1 MNPKAIEPARYTT
14 SKGLRLVHRA
24 RRFLAL
30 PLLGETAGVSGTRA
44 SNVIRLM
51 GIGTCRLIVT
61 SAFLLLSFRIA
72 VASETNL
79 SAHPTL
85 ILVIGAPGEA
95 EFGSNFLQQATLWQK
110 AATQGN
116 CSRITIGLSEPGQT
130 NDCDL
135 IRQTLVA
142 EPKEGLSP
150 LWLVMLGH
158 GSFDGK
164 EAKFNLR
171 GPDISATELS
181 LWLKPFKRSLILI
194 DTSSSSAPFL
204 TRLSATNR
212 VIITAT
218 RSGHEQNFTRFG
230 KFFAEAITDPAS
242 DLDKDG
248 SISVLEAFLMAS
260 RQTAAFYKSEGRLAS
275 EHALLDDN
283 GDGLGTPADWFQGL
297 RAVKKPKDAAA
308 VDGLLA
314 QQIHLVGSDSDKA
327 LTPEQIA
334 RRDALER
341 AVLLYREKKDKVPED
356 EYYRE
361 LEKLLLEVARFYGS
375 NSLVS
380 PTVQN
385 GR

>member
-1 MNPKAIEPARYTT
+1 MVRGKRT
-14 SKGLRLVHRA
+14 SLLSTA
-24 RRFLAL
+24 RFLLNLVRSAVFSIL
-30 PLLGETAGVSGTRA
+30 LRFVAIPLLSLTCIAGA
-44 SNVIRLM
+44 SQ
-51 GIGTCRLIVT
+51 
-61 SAFLLLSFRIA
+61 
-72 VASETNL
+72 TNI
-79 SAHPTL
+79 SDHPTL
-85 ILVIGAPGEA
+85 ILVIGAAGEA

-110 AATQGN
+110 AASQGN
-116 CSRITIGLSEPGQT
+116 CSQITIGLNDPGQT
-130 NDCDL
+130 NDYDL
-135 IRQTLVA
+135 LKQTLTA
-142 EPKEGLSP
+142 EPKESLSP
-150 LWLVMLGH
+150 LWLVLLGH

-164 EAKFNLR
+164 EARFNLR
-171 GPDISATELS
+171 GPDVSATELS
-181 LWLKPFKRSLILI
+181 LWLKPFKRSLIVI
-194 DTSSSSAPFL
+194 NTSSSSAPFL

-212 VIITAT
+212 VVITAT
-218 RSGHEQNFTRFG
+218 RSGHEQNVTRFG
-230 KFFAEAITDPAS
+230 KYFTEAITDPAS

-283 GDGLGTPADWFQGL
+283 GDGLGTQADWFQGL
-297 RAVKKPKDAAA
+297 RAIKKPKDAAA

-314 QQIHLVGSDSDKA
+314 QQMHLVGSDSDQG

-361 LEKLLLEVARFYGS
+361 LEKLLLEVAKFYAT

-380 PTVQN
+380 PALQN
-385 GR
+385 SR